1 MDQQQYRDLF
11 SRISPSPELIEQT
24 KEKMRDQMRLDRVCR
39 CSFARSRRMLTRL
52 SASAAAVVLVFSLSV
67 NLSPAFADA
76 VRDVPVLGS
85 IAEVVTLK
93 NYFEQK
99 DNVSY
104 SVRQPAVAD
113 DQGQVQ
119 DDVVNQQIQQA
130 IDTYLADAQQRIEEY
145 KEAYLATGG
154 TEEEFLSRNIQVQVD
169 YQVFSQTEDTL
180 SFALYMDENWVNSYG
195 IVKYYNLDLQTGQ
208 PLTLQDLL
216 GDNWQSMVNEEIAAQ
231 IQHHFSA
238 FGSGC
243 VAGGPIFTIIN
254 ILVDET
260 GFDVL
265 YDSVSYF
272 GNNIHI
278 MCTSFVECL
287 LCFCDYPS

>member
-52 SASAAAVVLVFSLSV
+52 SASAAAVVLVFSLGV

-154 TEEEFLSRNIQVQVD
+154 TEEEFLSRKIQVQVD

-231 IQHHFSA
+231 IQQQEQEGVPYLIDESTFSGVTDQTKFYINDQHQIVIVFDKYEIA
-238 FGSGC
+238 PGSSGRPEF
-243 VAGGPIFTIIN
+243 VLPFTPLI
-254 ILVDET
+254 
-260 GFDVL
+260 
-265 YDSVSYF
+265 
-272 GNNIHI
+272 
-278 MCTSFVECL
+278 
-287 LCFCDYPS
+287 

>member
-24 KEKMRDQMRLDRVCR
+24 KEKMRDQMRLERVCR

-52 SASAAAVVLVFSLSV
+52 SASAAAVVLVFSLGV

-119 DDVVNQQIQQA
+119 DDVVNQQIQQV

-154 TEEEFLSRNIQVQVD
+154 TEEEFLSRKIQVQVD

-231 IQHHFSA
+231 IQQQEQEGVPYLIDESTFSGVTDQTKFYINDQHQIVIVFDKYEIA
-238 FGSGC
+238 PGSSGRPEF
-243 VAGGPIFTIIN
+243 VLPFTPLI
-254 ILVDET
+254 
-260 GFDVL
+260 
-265 YDSVSYF
+265 
-272 GNNIHI
+272 
-278 MCTSFVECL
+278 
-287 LCFCDYPS
+287 

>member
-24 KEKMRDQMRLDRVCR
+24 KEKMRDQMRLERVCR

-52 SASAAAVVLVFSLSV
+52 SASAAAVVLVFSLGV

-130 IDTYLADAQQRIEEY
+130 IDSYLADAQQRIEEY

-231 IQHHFSA
+231 IQQQEQEGVPYLIDESTFSGVTDQTKFYINDQHQIVIVFDKYEIA
-238 FGSGC
+238 PGSSGRPKF
-243 VAGGPIFTIIN
+243 VLPFTPLI
-254 ILVDET
+254 
-260 GFDVL
+260 
-265 YDSVSYF
+265 
-272 GNNIHI
+272 
-278 MCTSFVECL
+278 
-287 LCFCDYPS
+287 

>member
-24 KEKMRDQMRLDRVCR
+24 KEKMRDQMRLERVCR

-52 SASAAAVVLVFSLSV
+52 SASAAAVVLVFSLGV

-104 SVRQPAVAD
+104 SVRQPAIAD

-216 GDNWQSMVNEEIAAQ
+216 GDDWQSMVNEEIAAQ
-231 IQHHFSA
+231 IQQQEQEGVPYLIDESTFSGVTDQTKFYINDQHQIVIVFDKYEIA
-238 FGSGC
+238 PGSSGRPEF
-243 VAGGPIFTIIN
+243 VLPFTPLI
-254 ILVDET
+254 
-260 GFDVL
+260 
-265 YDSVSYF
+265 
-272 GNNIHI
+272 
-278 MCTSFVECL
+278 
-287 LCFCDYPS
+287 

>member
-24 KEKMRDQMRLDRVCR
+24 KEKMRDQMRLERVCR

-52 SASAAAVVLVFSLSV
+52 SASAAAVVLVFSLGV

-216 GDNWQSMVNEEIAAQ
+216 GNDWQSMVNEEIAAQ
-231 IQHHFSA
+231 IQQQEQEGVPYLIDESTFSGVTDQTKFYINDQHQIVIVFDKYEIA
-238 FGSGC
+238 PGSSGRPEF
-243 VAGGPIFTIIN
+243 VLPFTPLI
-254 ILVDET
+254 
-260 GFDVL
+260 
-265 YDSVSYF
+265 
-272 GNNIHI
+272 
-278 MCTSFVECL
+278 
-287 LCFCDYPS
+287 

>member
-24 KEKMRDQMRLDRVCR
+24 KEKMRDQMRLERVCR

-52 SASAAAVVLVFSLSV
+52 SASAAAVVLVFSLGV

-104 SVRQPAVAD
+104 SIRQPAVAD

-231 IQHHFSA
+231 IQQQEQE
-238 FGSGC
+238 G
-243 VAGGPIFTIIN
+243 
-254 ILVDET
+254 
-260 GFDVL
+260 
-265 YDSVSYF
+265 VSYF
-272 GNNIHI
+272 IDESTFSGVTDQTKFYINDQHQIVI
-278 MCTSFVECL
+278 VFDKYEIAPGSSGRPEFVL
-287 LCFCDYPS
+287 PFTPLI

>member
-24 KEKMRDQMRLDRVCR
+24 KEKMRDQMRLERVCR

-52 SASAAAVVLVFSLSV
+52 SASAAAVVLVFSLGV

-216 GDNWQSMVNEEIAAQ
+216 GDDWQSMVNEEIATQ
-231 IQHHFSA
+231 IQQQEQEGIPYFIDESTFSGVTDQTKFYINDQHQIVIVFDKYEIA
-238 FGSGC
+238 PGSSGRPEF
-243 VAGGPIFTIIN
+243 VLPFTPLI
-254 ILVDET
+254 
-260 GFDVL
+260 
-265 YDSVSYF
+265 
-272 GNNIHI
+272 
-278 MCTSFVECL
+278 
-287 LCFCDYPS
+287 

>member
-24 KEKMRDQMRLDRVCR
+24 KEKMRDQMRLERVCR

-52 SASAAAVVLVFSLSV
+52 SASAAAVVLVFSLGV

-231 IQHHFSA
+231 IQQQGQEGVPYLIDESTFSGVTDQTKFYINDQHQIVIVFDKYEIA
-238 FGSGC
+238 PGSSGRPEF
-243 VAGGPIFTIIN
+243 VLPFTPLI
-254 ILVDET
+254 
-260 GFDVL
+260 
-265 YDSVSYF
+265 
-272 GNNIHI
+272 
-278 MCTSFVECL
+278 
-287 LCFCDYPS
+287 

>member
-24 KEKMRDQMRLDRVCR
+24 KEKMRDQMRLERVCR

-52 SASAAAVVLVFSLSV
+52 SASAAAVVLVFSLGV

-76 VRDVPVLGS
+76 MRNVPVLGS

-231 IQHHFSA
+231 IQQQEQEGVPYLIDESTFSGVTDQTKFYINDQHQIVIVFDKYEIA
-238 FGSGC
+238 PGSSGRPEF
-243 VAGGPIFTIIN
+243 VLPFTPLI
-254 ILVDET
+254 
-260 GFDVL
+260 
-265 YDSVSYF
+265 
-272 GNNIHI
+272 
-278 MCTSFVECL
+278 
-287 LCFCDYPS
+287 

>member
-24 KEKMRDQMRLDRVCR
+24 KEKMRDQMRLERVCR

-52 SASAAAVVLVFSLSV
+52 SASAAAVVLVFSLGV

-216 GDNWQSMVNEEIAAQ
+216 GDDWQSMVNEEIAAQ
-231 IQHHFSA
+231 IQQQEQEGVPYLIDESTFSGVTDQTKFYINDQHQIVIVFDKYEIA
-238 FGSGC
+238 PGSSGRPEF
-243 VAGGPIFTIIN
+243 VLPFTPLI
-254 ILVDET
+254 
-260 GFDVL
+260 
-265 YDSVSYF
+265 
-272 GNNIHI
+272 
-278 MCTSFVECL
+278 
-287 LCFCDYPS
+287 

>member
-24 KEKMRDQMRLDRVCR
+24 KEKMRDQIRLERVCR

-52 SASAAAVVLVFSLSV
+52 SASAAAVVLVFSLGV

-231 IQHHFSA
+231 IQQQEQEGVPYLIDESTFSGVTDQTKFYINDQHQIVIVFDKYEIA
-238 FGSGC
+238 PGSSGRPEF
-243 VAGGPIFTIIN
+243 VLPFTPLI
-254 ILVDET
+254 
-260 GFDVL
+260 
-265 YDSVSYF
+265 
-272 GNNIHI
+272 
-278 MCTSFVECL
+278 
-287 LCFCDYPS
+287 

>member
-24 KEKMRDQMRLDRVCR
+24 KEKMRDQMRLERVCR
-39 CSFARSRRMLTRL
+39 CSFAHSRRMLTRL
-52 SASAAAVVLVFSLSV
+52 SASAAAVVLVFSLGV

-216 GDNWQSMVNEEIAAQ
+216 GDDWQSMVNEEIAAQ
-231 IQHHFSA
+231 IQQQEQEGVPYLIDESTFSGVTDQTKFYINDQHQIVIVFDKYEIA
-238 FGSGC
+238 PGSSGRPEF
-243 VAGGPIFTIIN
+243 VLPFTPLI
-254 ILVDET
+254 
-260 GFDVL
+260 
-265 YDSVSYF
+265 
-272 GNNIHI
+272 
-278 MCTSFVECL
+278 
-287 LCFCDYPS
+287 

>member
-24 KEKMRDQMRLDRVCR
+24 KEKMRDQMRLERVCR

-119 DDVVNQQIQQA
+119 DDVINQQIQQA

-216 GDNWQSMVNEEIAAQ
+216 GDDWQSMVNEEIAAQ
-231 IQHHFSA
+231 IQQQEQEGVPYLIDESTFSGVTDQTKFYINDQHQIVIVFDKYEIA
-238 FGSGC
+238 PGSSGRPEF
-243 VAGGPIFTIIN
+243 VLPFTPLI
-254 ILVDET
+254 
-260 GFDVL
+260 
-265 YDSVSYF
+265 
-272 GNNIHI
+272 
-278 MCTSFVECL
+278 
-287 LCFCDYPS
+287 

>member
-24 KEKMRDQMRLDRVCR
+24 KEKMRDQIRLERVCR

-231 IQHHFSA
+231 IQQQEQEGIPYLIDESTFSGVTDQTKFYINDQHQIVIVFDKYEIA
-238 FGSGC
+238 PGSSGRPEF
-243 VAGGPIFTIIN
+243 VLPFTPLI
-254 ILVDET
+254 
-260 GFDVL
+260 
-265 YDSVSYF
+265 
-272 GNNIHI
+272 
-278 MCTSFVECL
+278 
-287 LCFCDYPS
+287 

>member
-24 KEKMRDQMRLDRVCR
+24 KEKMRDQMRLERVCR

-52 SASAAAVVLVFSLSV
+52 SASAAAVVLVFSLGV

-130 IDTYLADAQQRIEEY
+130 IDTYLVDAQQRIEEY

-216 GDNWQSMVNEEIAAQ
+216 GDDWQSMVNEEIAAQ
-231 IQHHFSA
+231 IQQQEQEGVPYLIDESTFSGVTDQTKFYINDQHQIVIVFDKYEIA
-238 FGSGC
+238 PGSSGRPEF
-243 VAGGPIFTIIN
+243 VLPFTPLI
-254 ILVDET
+254 
-260 GFDVL
+260 
-265 YDSVSYF
+265 
-272 GNNIHI
+272 
-278 MCTSFVECL
+278 
-287 LCFCDYPS
+287 

>member
-24 KEKMRDQMRLDRVCR
+24 KEKMRDQMRLERVCR

-52 SASAAAVVLVFSLSV
+52 SASAAAVVLVFSLGV

-76 VRDVPVLGS
+76 MRNVPVLGS

-154 TEEEFLSRNIQVQVD
+154 TEEEFLSRKIQVQVD

-231 IQHHFSA
+231 IQQQEQE
-238 FGSGC
+238 G
-243 VAGGPIFTIIN
+243 
-254 ILVDET
+254 
-260 GFDVL
+260 VL
-265 YDSVSYF
+265 YLIDESTFSGVTDQTKFYINDQHQIVIVFDKYEIAPGSS
-272 GNNIHI
+272 GRPE
-278 MCTSFVECL
+278 FVL
-287 LCFCDYPS
+287 PFTPLI

>member
-130 IDTYLADAQQRIEEY
+130 IDSYLADAQQRIEEY

-154 TEEEFLSRNIQVQVD
+154 TEEEFLSRKIQVQVD

-231 IQHHFSA
+231 IQQQEQEGVPYLIDESTFSGVTDQTKFYINDQHQIVIVFDKYEIA
-238 FGSGC
+238 PGSSGRPEF
-243 VAGGPIFTIIN
+243 VLPFTPLI
-254 ILVDET
+254 
-260 GFDVL
+260 
-265 YDSVSYF
+265 
-272 GNNIHI
+272 
-278 MCTSFVECL
+278 
-287 LCFCDYPS
+287 

>member
-24 KEKMRDQMRLDRVCR
+24 KEKMRDQIRLERVCR

-52 SASAAAVVLVFSLSV
+52 SASAAAVVLVFSLGV

-231 IQHHFSA
+231 IQQQEQEGVPYLIDESTFSGVTDQTKFYINDQHQIVIVFDKYEIA
-238 FGSGC
+238 PDSSGRPEF
-243 VAGGPIFTIIN
+243 VLPFTPLI
-254 ILVDET
+254 
-260 GFDVL
+260 
-265 YDSVSYF
+265 
-272 GNNIHI
+272 
-278 MCTSFVECL
+278 
-287 LCFCDYPS
+287 

>member
-24 KEKMRDQMRLDRVCR
+24 KEKMRDQMRLERVCR

-52 SASAAAVVLVFSLSV
+52 SASAAAVVLVFSLGV

-154 TEEEFLSRNIQVQVD
+154 TKEEFLSRNIQVQVD

-231 IQHHFSA
+231 IQQQEQEGVPYLIDESTFSGVTDQTKFYINDQHQIVIVFDKYEIA
-238 FGSGC
+238 PGSSGRPEF
-243 VAGGPIFTIIN
+243 VLPFTPLI
-254 ILVDET
+254 
-260 GFDVL
+260 
-265 YDSVSYF
+265 
-272 GNNIHI
+272 
-278 MCTSFVECL
+278 
-287 LCFCDYPS
+287 

>member
-24 KEKMRDQMRLDRVCR
+24 KEKMRDQMRLERVCR

-52 SASAAAVVLVFSLSV
+52 SASAAAVVLVFSLGV

-154 TEEEFLSRNIQVQVD
+154 TEEEFLSRKIQVQVD

-231 IQHHFSA
+231 IQQQEQE
-238 FGSGC
+238 G
-243 VAGGPIFTIIN
+243 
-254 ILVDET
+254 
-260 GFDVL
+260 VL
-265 YDSVSYF
+265 YLIDESTFSGVTDQTKFYINDQHQIVIVFDKYEIAPGSS
-272 GNNIHI
+272 GRPE
-278 MCTSFVECL
+278 FVL
-287 LCFCDYPS
+287 PFTPLI

>member
-52 SASAAAVVLVFSLSV
+52 SASAAAVVLVFSLGV

-216 GDNWQSMVNEEIAAQ
+216 GNNWQSMVNEEIAAQ
-231 IQHHFSA
+231 IQQQEQEGVPYLIDESTFSGVTDQTKFYINDQHQIVIVFDKYEIA
-238 FGSGC
+238 PGSSGRPEF
-243 VAGGPIFTIIN
+243 VLPFTPLI
-254 ILVDET
+254 
-260 GFDVL
+260 
-265 YDSVSYF
+265 
-272 GNNIHI
+272 
-278 MCTSFVECL
+278 
-287 LCFCDYPS
+287 

>member
-24 KEKMRDQMRLDRVCR
+24 KEKMRDQMRLERVCR

-130 IDTYLADAQQRIEEY
+130 IDSYLADAQQRIEEY

-231 IQHHFSA
+231 IQQQEQEGVPYLIDESTFSGVTDQTKFYINDQHQIVIVFDKYEIA
-238 FGSGC
+238 PGSSGRPEF
-243 VAGGPIFTIIN
+243 VLPFTPLI
-254 ILVDET
+254 
-260 GFDVL
+260 
-265 YDSVSYF
+265 
-272 GNNIHI
+272 
-278 MCTSFVECL
+278 
-287 LCFCDYPS
+287 

>member
-24 KEKMRDQMRLDRVCR
+24 KEKMRDQMRLERVCR

-52 SASAAAVVLVFSLSV
+52 SASAAAVVLVFSLGV

-76 VRDVPVLGS
+76 VRNVPVLGS

-231 IQHHFSA
+231 IQQQEQEGVPYLIDESTFSGVTDQTKFYINDQHQIVIVFDKYEIA
-238 FGSGC
+238 PGSSGRPEF
-243 VAGGPIFTIIN
+243 VLPFTPLI
-254 ILVDET
+254 
-260 GFDVL
+260 
-265 YDSVSYF
+265 
-272 GNNIHI
+272 
-278 MCTSFVECL
+278 
-287 LCFCDYPS
+287 

>member
-24 KEKMRDQMRLDRVCR
+24 KEKMRDQMRLERVCR

-52 SASAAAVVLVFSLSV
+52 SASAAAVVLVFSLGV

-145 KEAYLATGG
+145 KEAYLTTGG
-154 TEEEFLSRNIQVQVD
+154 TEEEFLSRDIQVQVD

-231 IQHHFSA
+231 IQQQEQEEIPYLIDESTFSGVTDQTKFYINDQHQIVIVFDKYEIA
-238 FGSGC
+238 PGSSGRPEF
-243 VAGGPIFTIIN
+243 VLPFTPLI
-254 ILVDET
+254 
-260 GFDVL
+260 
-265 YDSVSYF
+265 
-272 GNNIHI
+272 
-278 MCTSFVECL
+278 
-287 LCFCDYPS
+287 

>member
-24 KEKMRDQMRLDRVCR
+24 KEKMRDQMRLERVCR

-52 SASAAAVVLVFSLSV
+52 SASAAAVVLVFSLGV

-154 TEEEFLSRNIQVQVD
+154 TEEEFLSRKIQVQVD

-216 GDNWQSMVNEEIAAQ
+216 GNNWQSMVNEEIAAQ
-231 IQHHFSA
+231 IQQQEQEGVPYLIDESTFSGVTDQTKFYINDQHQIVIVFDKYEIA
-238 FGSGC
+238 PGSSGRPEF
-243 VAGGPIFTIIN
+243 VLPFTPLI
-254 ILVDET
+254 
-260 GFDVL
+260 
-265 YDSVSYF
+265 
-272 GNNIHI
+272 
-278 MCTSFVECL
+278 
-287 LCFCDYPS
+287 

>member
-24 KEKMRDQMRLDRVCR
+24 KEKMRDQMRLERVCR

-216 GDNWQSMVNEEIAAQ
+216 GDDWQSMVNEEIAAQ
-231 IQHHFSA
+231 IQQQEQEGVPYLIDESTFSGVTDQTKFYINDQHQIVIVFDKYEIA
-238 FGSGC
+238 PGSSGRPEF
-243 VAGGPIFTIIN
+243 VLPFTPLI
-254 ILVDET
+254 
-260 GFDVL
+260 
-265 YDSVSYF
+265 
-272 GNNIHI
+272 
-278 MCTSFVECL
+278 
-287 LCFCDYPS
+287 

>member
-24 KEKMRDQMRLDRVCR
+24 KEKMRDQMRLERVCR

-52 SASAAAVVLVFSLSV
+52 SASAAAVVLVFSLGV

-231 IQHHFSA
+231 IQQQEQEGVPYLIDESTFSGVTDQTKFYINDQHQIVIVFDKYEIA
-238 FGSGC
+238 PGSSGRPEF
-243 VAGGPIFTIIN
+243 VLPFTPLI
-254 ILVDET
+254 
-260 GFDVL
+260 
-265 YDSVSYF
+265 
-272 GNNIHI
+272 
-278 MCTSFVECL
+278 
-287 LCFCDYPS
+287 

>member
-24 KEKMRDQMRLDRVCR
+24 KEKMRDQMRLERVCR

-52 SASAAAVVLVFSLSV
+52 SASAAAVVLVFSLGV

-104 SVRQPAVAD
+104 SVRQPAIAD

-231 IQHHFSA
+231 IQQQEQEGVPYLIDESTFSGVTDQTKFYINDQHQIVIVFDKYEIA
-238 FGSGC
+238 PGSSGRPEF
-243 VAGGPIFTIIN
+243 VLPFTPLI
-254 ILVDET
+254 
-260 GFDVL
+260 
-265 YDSVSYF
+265 
-272 GNNIHI
+272 
-278 MCTSFVECL
+278 
-287 LCFCDYPS
+287 

>member
-24 KEKMRDQMRLDRVCR
+24 KEKMRDQIRLERVCR

-52 SASAAAVVLVFSLSV
+52 SASAAAVVLVFSLGV

-154 TEEEFLSRNIQVQVD
+154 TEEEFLSRDIQVQVD

-231 IQHHFSA
+231 IQQQEQEEIPYLIDESTFSGVTDQTKFYINDQHQIVIVFDKYEIA
-238 FGSGC
+238 PGSSGRPEF
-243 VAGGPIFTIIN
+243 VLPFTPLI
-254 ILVDET
+254 
-260 GFDVL
+260 
-265 YDSVSYF
+265 
-272 GNNIHI
+272 
-278 MCTSFVECL
+278 
-287 LCFCDYPS
+287 

>member
-24 KEKMRDQMRLDRVCR
+24 KEKMRDQMRLERVCR

-52 SASAAAVVLVFSLSV
+52 SASAAAVVLVFSLGV

-231 IQHHFSA
+231 IQQQEQEGIPYLIDESTFSGVTDQTKFYINDQHQIVIVFDKYEIA
-238 FGSGC
+238 PGSSGRPEF
-243 VAGGPIFTIIN
+243 VLPFTPLI
-254 ILVDET
+254 
-260 GFDVL
+260 
-265 YDSVSYF
+265 
-272 GNNIHI
+272 
-278 MCTSFVECL
+278 
-287 LCFCDYPS
+287 

>member
-24 KEKMRDQMRLDRVCR
+24 KEKMRDQMRLERVCR

-52 SASAAAVVLVFSLSV
+52 SASAAAVVLVFSLGV

-99 DNVSY
+99 DNISY

-231 IQHHFSA
+231 IQQQEQEGVPYLIDESTFSGVTDQTKFYINDQHQIVIVFDKYEIA
-238 FGSGC
+238 PGSSGRPEF
-243 VAGGPIFTIIN
+243 VLPFTPLI
-254 ILVDET
+254 
-260 GFDVL
+260 
-265 YDSVSYF
+265 
-272 GNNIHI
+272 
-278 MCTSFVECL
+278 
-287 LCFCDYPS
+287 

>member
-24 KEKMRDQMRLDRVCR
+24 KEKMRDQMRLERVCR

-52 SASAAAVVLVFSLSV
+52 SASAAAVVLVFSLGV

-130 IDTYLADAQQRIEEY
+130 IDTYLVDAQQRIEEY

-154 TEEEFLSRNIQVQVD
+154 TEEEFLSRDIQVQVD

-231 IQHHFSA
+231 IQQQEQEGIPYLIDESTFSGVTDQTKFYINDQHQIVIVFDKYEIA
-238 FGSGC
+238 PGSSGRPEF
-243 VAGGPIFTIIN
+243 VLPFTPLI
-254 ILVDET
+254 
-260 GFDVL
+260 
-265 YDSVSYF
+265 
-272 GNNIHI
+272 
-278 MCTSFVECL
+278 
-287 LCFCDYPS
+287 

>member
-24 KEKMRDQMRLDRVCR
+24 KEKMRDQMRLERVCR

-52 SASAAAVVLVFSLSV
+52 SASAAAVVLVFSLGV

-76 VRDVPVLGS
+76 MRDVPVLGS

-231 IQHHFSA
+231 IQQQEQEGVPYLIDESTFSGVTDQTKFYINDQHQIVIVFDKYEIA
-238 FGSGC
+238 PGSSGRPEF
-243 VAGGPIFTIIN
+243 VLPFTPLI
-254 ILVDET
+254 
-260 GFDVL
+260 
-265 YDSVSYF
+265 
-272 GNNIHI
+272 
-278 MCTSFVECL
+278 
-287 LCFCDYPS
+287 

>member
-24 KEKMRDQMRLDRVCR
+24 KEKMRDQMRLERVCR

-231 IQHHFSA
+231 IQQQEQEGVPYLIDESTFSGVTDQTKFYINDQHQIVIVFDKYEIA
-238 FGSGC
+238 PGSSGRPEF
-243 VAGGPIFTIIN
+243 VLPFTSLI
-254 ILVDET
+254 
-260 GFDVL
+260 
-265 YDSVSYF
+265 
-272 GNNIHI
+272 
-278 MCTSFVECL
+278 
-287 LCFCDYPS
+287 

>member
-24 KEKMRDQMRLDRVCR
+24 KEKMRDQMRLERVCR

-52 SASAAAVVLVFSLSV
+52 SASAAAVVLVFSLGV

-76 VRDVPVLGS
+76 VRNVPVLGS

-154 TEEEFLSRNIQVQVD
+154 TEEEFLSRKIQVQVD

-231 IQHHFSA
+231 IQQQEQE
-238 FGSGC
+238 G
-243 VAGGPIFTIIN
+243 
-254 ILVDET
+254 
-260 GFDVL
+260 
-265 YDSVSYF
+265 VSYF
-272 GNNIHI
+272 IDESTFSGVTDQTKFYINDQHQIVI
-278 MCTSFVECL
+278 VFDKYEIAPGSSGRPEFVL
-287 LCFCDYPS
+287 PFTPLI

>member
-24 KEKMRDQMRLDRVCR
+24 KEKMRDQMRLERVCR

-52 SASAAAVVLVFSLSV
+52 SASAAAVVLVFSLGV

-130 IDTYLADAQQRIEEY
+130 IDSYLADAQQRIEEY

-231 IQHHFSA
+231 IQQQEQEGVPYLIDESTFSGVTDQTKFYINDQHQIVIVFDKYEIA
-238 FGSGC
+238 PGSSGRPEF
-243 VAGGPIFTIIN
+243 VLPFTPLI
-254 ILVDET
+254 
-260 GFDVL
+260 
-265 YDSVSYF
+265 
-272 GNNIHI
+272 
-278 MCTSFVECL
+278 
-287 LCFCDYPS
+287 

>member
-24 KEKMRDQMRLDRVCR
+24 KEKMRDQMRLERVCR

-52 SASAAAVVLVFSLSV
+52 SASAAAVVLVFSLGV

-231 IQHHFSA
+231 IQQQKQEGVPYLIDESTFSGVTDQTKFYINDQHQIVIVFDKYEIA
-238 FGSGC
+238 PGSIGRPEF
-243 VAGGPIFTIIN
+243 VLPFTPLI
-254 ILVDET
+254 
-260 GFDVL
+260 
-265 YDSVSYF
+265 
-272 GNNIHI
+272 
-278 MCTSFVECL
+278 
-287 LCFCDYPS
+287 

>member
-24 KEKMRDQMRLDRVCR
+24 KEKMRDQMRLERVCR

-52 SASAAAVVLVFSLSV
+52 SASAAAVVLVFSLGV

-154 TEEEFLSRNIQVQVD
+154 TEEEFLSRKIQVQVD

-231 IQHHFSA
+231 IQQQEQEGVPYLIDESTFSGVTDQTKFYINDQHQIVIVFDKYEIA
-238 FGSGC
+238 PGSSGRPEF
-243 VAGGPIFTIIN
+243 VLPFTPLI
-254 ILVDET
+254 
-260 GFDVL
+260 
-265 YDSVSYF
+265 
-272 GNNIHI
+272 
-278 MCTSFVECL
+278 
-287 LCFCDYPS
+287 

>member
-52 SASAAAVVLVFSLSV
+52 SASAAAVVLVFSLGV

-231 IQHHFSA
+231 IQQQEQEGVPYLIDESTFSGVTDQTKFYINDQHQIVIVFDKYEIA
-238 FGSGC
+238 PGSSGRPEF
-243 VAGGPIFTIIN
+243 VLPFTPLI
-254 ILVDET
+254 
-260 GFDVL
+260 
-265 YDSVSYF
+265 
-272 GNNIHI
+272 
-278 MCTSFVECL
+278 
-287 LCFCDYPS
+287 

>member
-24 KEKMRDQMRLDRVCR
+24 KEKMRDQMRLERVCR

-76 VRDVPVLGS
+76 VRNVPVLGS

-231 IQHHFSA
+231 IQQQEQEGVPYLIDESTFSGVTDQTKFYINDQHQIVIVFDKYEIA
-238 FGSGC
+238 PGSSGRPEF
-243 VAGGPIFTIIN
+243 VLPFTPLI
-254 ILVDET
+254 
-260 GFDVL
+260 
-265 YDSVSYF
+265 
-272 GNNIHI
+272 
-278 MCTSFVECL
+278 
-287 LCFCDYPS
+287 